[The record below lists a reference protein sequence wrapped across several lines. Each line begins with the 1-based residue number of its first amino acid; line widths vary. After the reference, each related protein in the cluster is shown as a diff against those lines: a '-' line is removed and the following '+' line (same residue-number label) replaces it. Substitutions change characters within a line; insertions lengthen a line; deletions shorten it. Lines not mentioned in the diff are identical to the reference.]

1 MKLKY
6 QFMIQKVGDH
16 YMAVDVS
23 GDKSDFKGIIKLN
36 ETGKFI
42 FECLKEDVSVD
53 DLITK
58 VMNEFNGNKE
68 EVESGVREYCQTLQ
82 DKGLL
87 L

>member
-23 GDKSDFKGIIKLN
+23 GDNSDFKGVIKLN

-42 FECLKEDVSVD
+42 FECLKEDISID
-53 DLITK
+53 DLIAK
-58 VMNEFNGNKE
+58 VMNEFDGTKE
-68 EVESGVREYCQTLQ
+68 DVGSSIKEYCQTLQ